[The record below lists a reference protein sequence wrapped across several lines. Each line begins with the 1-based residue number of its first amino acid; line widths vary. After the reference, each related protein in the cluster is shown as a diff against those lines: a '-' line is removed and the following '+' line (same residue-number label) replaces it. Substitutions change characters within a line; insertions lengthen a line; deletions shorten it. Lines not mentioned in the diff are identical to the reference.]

1 MNFIDF
7 AVEERLVSD
16 SERAA
21 FGAFASMVEAGSVA
35 ARTENAIAFADV
47 LGNPGEFAQYLQGAS
62 GERLARI
69 DHLLRT
75 FRENV
80 ELLVHKTWVEKTDE
94 KRKERLLEELS
105 AFDREFRDGAVLPAF
120 RRFVSL
126 SRSVAHL
133 LFGTQSRAD
142 DFLLYC
148 FRIDPKLG
156 LFFWYIGEL
165 ESRSRDESS
174 DVSCPSE
181 ELLTVETLIGIYVLS
196 SF

>member
-1 MNFIDF
+1 MNFIEY
-7 AVEERLVSD
+7 AVDERLVSD
-16 SERAA
+16 SERLA
-21 FGAFASMVEAGSVA
+21 FGAFASMAEASQASV
-35 ARTENAIAFADV
+35 RNVNAIAFADI
-47 LGNPGEFAQYLQGAS
+47 LGNPGEFAQYVQGSS
-62 GERLARI
+62 GDRLARI
-69 DHLLRT
+69 DHLLKT

-94 KRKERLLEELS
+94 KRKEKLLEELS

-120 RRFVSL
+120 RRFVAL
-126 SRSVAHL
+126 SRSIAHL
-133 LFGTQSRAD
+133 LFGNQSRAE

-165 ESRSRDESS
+165 ETRSREEASS
-174 DVSCPSE
+174 RGSE